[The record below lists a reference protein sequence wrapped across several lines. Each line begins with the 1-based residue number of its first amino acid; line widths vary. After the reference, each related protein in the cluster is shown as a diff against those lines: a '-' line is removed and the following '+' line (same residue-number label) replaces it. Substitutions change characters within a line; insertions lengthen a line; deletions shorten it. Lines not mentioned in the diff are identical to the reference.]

1 MVCVFLADIYHHI
14 NTRRDTK
21 KGFLEVKLKFQER
34 IAYFQGKIVMSVVII
49 DASASGASG
58 DLLIA
63 SMLDTQDNTF
73 RDEFCQRFQNL
84 FSKYDADFQLKWLA
98 AKKQSISG
106 TQIHT
111 SATKEFLP
119 HEMFEILEEVCT
131 ELNLSSKGRETTTA
145 ALTLLVDA
153 ESKVHGKNRKHE
165 HFHELA
171 SIDTVFDIIG
181 FTYLWEN
188 LGFFQAEINILPIA
202 VGGGLIE
209 IAHGRTSVPAPAT
222 AEIIRQSD
230 LLIKGGPIEGELLTP
245 TGAALL
251 ASLQATSTRFLPL
264 IQFQRIGRSFGTR
277 NFKDDS
283 ITGLQIIQGFKSN
296 QLQKEEINILETN
309 VDDVNG
315 ETLGYLFD
323 ILYEKDLV
331 LDLTIINTISKKN
344 RPGFLIRV
352 LVEPSKTL
360 EVTTVLTRE
369 LGTLGVRILQGFRH
383 IIPRKLITKHI
394 KVLNEEETVHVK
406 RGYLNS
412 ELVSEKVEY
421 EDLKRIARRKGISL
435 REIQKRILFEIQRQD
450 E

>member
-1 MVCVFLADIYHHI
+1 
-14 NTRRDTK
+14 
-21 KGFLEVKLKFQER
+21 
-34 IAYFQGKIVMSVVII
+34 MSVVII

-63 SMLDTQDNTF
+63 SMLDTQEDTF
-73 RDEFCQRFQNL
+73 RDEFCQRFQKL
-84 FSKYDADFQLKWLA
+84 LSKYDPDFQLRWLA
-98 AKKQSISG
+98 VNKQAISG
-106 TQIHT
+106 TQIRT

-119 HEMFEILEEVCT
+119 QEMSEILEKVCNK
-131 ELNLSSKGRETTTA
+131 LNLSSKGRETATTA
-145 ALTLLVDA
+145 LSLLIEA
-153 ESKVHGKNRKHE
+153 EKRVHGKNRPSE

-171 SIDTVFDIIG
+171 TIDTVFDIIG

-188 LGFFQAEINILPIA
+188 LGFFQAEITILPIA

-209 IAHGRTSVPAPAT
+209 ITHGRTSVPAPAT

-230 LLIKGGPIEGELLTP
+230 LLIKGGPVEGELLTP

-264 IQFQRIGRSFGTR
+264 MKFQKIGKSFGTR
-277 NFKDDS
+277 DSKDDS
-283 ITGLQIIQGFKSN
+283 ITGLQIIQGIKES

-309 VDDVNG
+309 VDDVDG

-323 ILYEKDLV
+323 ILFEEDLV

-344 RPGFLIRV
+344 RPGFLIQV

-360 EVTTVLTRE
+360 QVTTVLTRE
-369 LGTLGVRILQGFRH
+369 LGTLGVRVLQGFRH
-383 IIPRKLITKHI
+383 IIPRKLITQQI
-394 KVLNEEETVHVK
+394 KVVNEEETVQVK

-412 ELVSEKVEY
+412 ELISEKVEY
-421 EDLKRIARRKGISL
+421 EDLKRIARRKGIPL
-435 REIQKRILFEIQRQD
+435 REIQKRILSEIQRQD
-450 E
+450 EENA